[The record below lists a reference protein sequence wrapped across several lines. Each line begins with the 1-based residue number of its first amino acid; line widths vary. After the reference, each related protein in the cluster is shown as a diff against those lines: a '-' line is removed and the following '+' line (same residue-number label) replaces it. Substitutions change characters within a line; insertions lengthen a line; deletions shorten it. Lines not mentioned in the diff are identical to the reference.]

1 MRGRWCTWAWR
12 RTRSPARVKEE
23 QIDWDKLTA
32 GWDATIGGELAAIAG
47 QVCDL
52 DAEPDGPAP
61 PREVQQRAIQAAL
74 ASVQA
79 KHSNWTRADLMKNL
93 AWSMGQEFAHLAP
106 EARQELLEQMTGQAL
121 GVDFG
126 VVCLRAPEW
135 PRVPRSLIRDLDRGS
150 VYTRPGVTE
159 YATRGQLAMEER
171 MCQQAQRHGAPALT
185 PEFCAAQLG
194 ADTDTL
200 DAQLGARAQDA
211 TQMTQTGLRL
221 DQAPLIYEGLTS
233 TRHVSIGV
241 GPAGSGKTHT
251 VAAGAKAWEANGAR

>member
-52 DAEPDGPAP
+52 DAQPDGPAP

-93 AWSMGQEFAHLAP
+93 AWSMGQSSPTWH
-106 EARQELLEQMTGQAL
+106 
-121 GVDFG
+121 
-126 VVCLRAPEW
+126 
-135 PRVPRSLIRDLDRGS
+135 PR
-150 VYTRPGVTE
+150 
-159 YATRGQLAMEER
+159 
-171 MCQQAQRHGAPALT
+171 PAKS
-185 PEFCAAQLG
+185 CWS
-194 ADTDTL
+194 
-200 DAQLGARAQDA
+200 R
-211 TQMTQTGLRL
+211 
-221 DQAPLIYEGLTS
+221 
-233 TRHVSIGV
+233 
-241 GPAGSGKTHT
+241 
-251 VAAGAKAWEANGAR
+251 